1 MYNADKMGGAFC
13 LCAVAAPIDEK
24 ERAIAAINAHPEVAH
39 NYERRHRLN
48 IWFVLATPDK
58 DQISKVAREIE
69 EETGLTVFSFP
80 KLDEY
85 FISFKMEALG

>member
-1 MYNADKMGGAFC
+1 MYNADKMGGEFC

-48 IWFVLATPDK
+48 IWFVLATPEK
-58 DQISKVAREIE
+58 DQISKVVREIE

-80 KLDEY
+80 K
-85 FISFKMEALG
+85 AR